1 MIATLYST
9 ANDPRDA
16 HKELTTIASSIL
28 CKPSE
33 PCTMIDPRVI
43 LNYSVE
49 YSATNYIYISDF
61 DAYYFAEK
69 TLLTGGELL
78 LTCKLDPLMTFELSD
93 IEIMCIRS
101 QAAGTNF
108 VPDNKL
114 PVDPNK
120 TFLTG
125 VLFPSQPMQSLL
137 TETDN
142 YLITV
147 NGGGGI

>member
-16 HKELTTIASSIL
+16 RKELTTIASNIL

-43 LNYSVE
+43 LNYSAE
-49 YSATNYIYISDF
+49 YNATNYIYISDF

-78 LTCKLDPLMTFELSD
+78 LTCKLDPLMTFELND
-93 IEIMCIRS
+93 IEIMAIRS
-101 QAAGTNF
+101 ESVGANY
-108 VPDNKL
+108 VPDSQFPIDPNRFDIFGDDFPYNPFNKL
-114 PVDPNK
+114 
-120 TFLTG
+120 TT
-125 VLFPSQPMQSLL
+125 
-137 TETDN
+137 TD
-142 YLITV
+142 YLIIT
-147 NGGGGI
+147 NG

>member
-16 HKELTTIASSIL
+16 HKELATIASNIL

-43 LNYSVE
+43 LNYSAT
-49 YSATNYIYISDF
+49 YNATNYIYISDF
-61 DAYYFAEK
+61 DAYYFAEL

-78 LTCKLDPLMTFELSD
+78 LTCKLDPLMTFELSE

-101 QAAGTNF
+101 ESSGVNY
-108 VPDNKL
+108 VPDSKL
-114 PVDPNK
+114 PIDPNNCYLDGK
-120 TFLTG
+120 
-125 VLFPSQPMQSLL
+125 LFPQQPFNENLYGY
-137 TETDN
+137 D

-147 NGGGGI
+147 NGGEILV